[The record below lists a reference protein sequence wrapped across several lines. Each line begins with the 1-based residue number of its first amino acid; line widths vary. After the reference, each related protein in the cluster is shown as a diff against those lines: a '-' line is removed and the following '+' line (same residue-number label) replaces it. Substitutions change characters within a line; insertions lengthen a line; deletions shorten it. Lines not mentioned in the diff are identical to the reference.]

1 MTEKERD
8 LLIEN
13 NIKLCQRLIT
23 RYSNLFWRLD
33 YVEIKSIAYFALF
46 NASRSFK
53 AEMGTKFST
62 YAHRCIQLQIIRLA
76 DRTKTNELEF
86 DDTIL
91 QEDAEKDIKQLENRI
106 LLEQLSEDLT
116 EREREILNKYYYEG
130 YNLEEIAELRGCC
143 YQNVQ
148 QAIAR
153 AKNKLRKKAIL

>member
-13 NIKLCQRLIT
+13 HVKLCERLIT
-23 RYSNLFWRLD
+23 RYSTLFWRLD

-53 AEMGTKFST
+53 EDKGIKFST
-62 YAHRCIQLQIIRLA
+62 YAHRCISLQIIRLA

-91 QEDAEKDIKQLENRI
+91 QNDADRTIEQMEAKI
-106 LLEQLSEDLT
+106 LVEQLSEDLT
-116 EREREILNKYYYEG
+116 EREKEIVRAYYYEG
-130 YNLEEIAELRGCC
+130 YNLEEIAALRGCC

-153 AKNKLRKKAIL
+153 AKNKIRKKAIL